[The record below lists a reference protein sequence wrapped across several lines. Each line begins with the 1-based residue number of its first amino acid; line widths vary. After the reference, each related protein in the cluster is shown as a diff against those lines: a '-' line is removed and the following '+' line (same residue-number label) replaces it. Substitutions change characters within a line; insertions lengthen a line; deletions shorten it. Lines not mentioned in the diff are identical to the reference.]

1 MSSDKLKKNIIIICI
16 DGARNDRVSKSLI
29 FRNYLP
35 GSVFFSQSITYAP
48 YTNSA
53 MFAVFS
59 GTYGNRNGC
68 NSYYASFDFKTKKF
82 KTLTEYLHE
91 NNYYTCADV
100 NSQIII
106 PKHGFEQFTVYDE
119 NEADLSERHTNL
131 INHVKSISDERR
143 NFFLYLHYESI
154 HTGILNSVLK
164 GYTNFSK
171 EYFENRKKNEEYYDQ
186 LFSKSEIY
194 LKKILDKIKECD
206 LTKNTII
213 LILSDHGISVGEK
226 FGERAYGA
234 FCYDYTIKT
243 FASYIYPELKD
254 KEISNQV
261 RLIDFMPT
269 ILEHIGF
276 EIDKKFESLD
286 GESLLSLKEGK
297 AFDEKLAYT
306 ETGNPLDQS
315 RPPKRPNVK
324 SVRTPNW
331 KLIFNE
337 HNNTKELYNLIQDPD
352 EKNNLI
358 GKGFDIEKSLWK
370 KLMLIQKKHYIDT
383 ISSHKY

>member
-1 MSSDKLKKNIIIICI
+1 MSSDKLNKNIIIICI

-131 INHVKSISDERR
+131 INHVKSISDKRR

-171 EYFENRKKNEEYYDQ
+171 EYFENRKK
-186 LFSKSEIY
+186 K
-194 LKKILDKIKECD
+194 
-206 LTKNTII
+206 
-213 LILSDHGISVGEK
+213 
-226 FGERAYGA
+226 
-234 FCYDYTIKT
+234 
-243 FASYIYPELKD
+243 
-254 KEISNQV
+254 
-261 RLIDFMPT
+261 
-269 ILEHIGF
+269 
-276 EIDKKFESLD
+276 
-286 GESLLSLKEGK
+286 
-297 AFDEKLAYT
+297 
-306 ETGNPLDQS
+306 
-315 RPPKRPNVK
+315 
-324 SVRTPNW
+324 
-331 KLIFNE
+331 
-337 HNNTKELYNLIQDPD
+337 
-352 EKNNLI
+352 
-358 GKGFDIEKSLWK
+358 
-370 KLMLIQKKHYIDT
+370 
-383 ISSHKY
+383 